1 MPSGGAKRAAGDD
14 NEEFAVSPETCKVV
28 ALARQR
34 STTEDRRR
42 ARVLSRLKE
51 QAMAVRESVFE
62 RSDSCARPT
71 CSHAVAG
78 CCPCQARITDSPPA
92 FQRPKQVEAYGW
104 AEVRRPQR
112 CVPVRQREEVQE
124 MPSGQGTASSPAK
137 GICFS
142 KPTPDLDQNRG
153 TTGRNPQKQSSHSG
167 SVGYDRGS
175 NRGGGQHQPDQ

>member
-14 NEEFAVSPETCKVV
+14 NEELAVSPETCKVV

-71 CSHAVAG
+71 CSCDAVAG

-112 CVPVRQREEVQE
+112 CVSLRQREEVQE
-124 MPSGQGTASSPAK
+124 MPRRRKKAMSDATSRAKRKHNIHTTIFRNGAGMSREGGVRSPLYRH
-137 GICFS
+137 G
-142 KPTPDLDQNRG
+142 
-153 TTGRNPQKQSSHSG
+153 
-167 SVGYDRGS
+167 
-175 NRGGGQHQPDQ
+175 

>member
-1 MPSGGAKRAAGDD
+1 VPSGGAQRAAGDD
-14 NEEFAVSPETCKVV
+14 NEGVPVSPATCKVV

-71 CSHAVAG
+71 CSRDAVAG

-104 AEVRRPQR
+104 AKVRRPQR
-112 CVPVRQREEVQE
+112 CVPLRQREEVQE
-124 MPSGQGTASSPAK
+124 MPRRRKKAMSDSNAALRAKRKHNIHTTLFRSGAGMSREGGVRSPLYGTVDVTVPLA
-137 GICFS
+137 
-142 KPTPDLDQNRG
+142 
-153 TTGRNPQKQSSHSG
+153 
-167 SVGYDRGS
+167 V
-175 NRGGGQHQPDQ
+175 